1 MAVQRTPK
9 RPDLAA
15 RFRIRRLCQ
24 EIDDGFAGP
33 SEKRSLSGLDRSG
46 VAARNKQRGRNFPG
60 KVACCFDFWQEGYP
74 AAATGGDT
82 NADQGI

>member
-1 MAVQRTPK
+1 MTELQALPKSVHSAGLIVAVSPH
-9 RPDLAA
+9 
-15 RFRIRRLCQ
+15 
-24 EIDDGFAGP
+24 
-33 SEKRSLSGLDRSG
+33 
-46 VAARNKQRGRNFPG
+46 VGRNFPG